1 MIEYKAILFKSN
13 VCSFS
18 FSYGG
23 NYLNVNKIFA
33 GENLLKF
40 WNLNTSK
47 INKCRDCELRYAC
60 NDCGSMEMKLGST
73 IDEKISCVR
82 RLVWAY

>member
-1 MIEYKAILFKSN
+1 MVALLD
-13 VCSFS
+13 

-23 NYLNVNKIFA
+23 NYLNINKIFT
-33 GENLLKF
+33 EKNLLKF
-40 WNLNTSK
+40 RNLNTSK
-47 INKCRDCELRYAC
+47 INKYRDCGLRYAC
-60 NDCGSMEMKLGST
+60 NYCRSMEMKLGST